1 LAALIGASP
10 IAAGGVVARPPLQAI
25 ANPSRPLDETGDSTP
40 DIAETLAQR
49 FSRRAE
55 AALVAQ
61 QSEQQQLQLRLDRV
75 RASFNASQE
84 MRAERLRG
92 KRPPGHGDRAGQERR
107 RNPQEIHRNDLV
119 C

>member
-84 MRAERLRG
+84 MRAERLRQANALRDMAIEQAN
-92 KRPPGHGDRAGQERR
+92 KDD
-107 RNPQEIHRNDLV
+107 EILKKYIAMI
-119 C
+119 

>member
-10 IAAGGVVARPPLQAI
+10 IAAGDVIARLPLQAI
-25 ANPSRPLDETGDSTP
+25 ATASGPLDETGDSTP

-55 AALVAQ
+55 AVLVAQ

-84 MRAERLRG
+84 MRAERLRQANALRDMAIEQA
-92 KRPPGHGDRAGQERR
+92 KKDD
-107 RNPQEIHRNDLV
+107 EILKKYIAMI
-119 C
+119 

>member
-1 LAALIGASP
+1 MAAFIGATP
-10 IAAGGVVARPPLQAI
+10 IAAGDVAGRPSLQPI
-25 ANPSRPLDETGDSTP
+25 TNPSAPLDETGDSTP
-40 DIAETLAQR
+40 DVAETLAQR

-84 MRAERLRG
+84 MRAERQRQANALRDMAIEQA
-92 KRPPGHGDRAGQERR
+92 KKDD
-107 RNPQEIHRNDLV
+107 EILKKYIAMI
-119 C
+119 